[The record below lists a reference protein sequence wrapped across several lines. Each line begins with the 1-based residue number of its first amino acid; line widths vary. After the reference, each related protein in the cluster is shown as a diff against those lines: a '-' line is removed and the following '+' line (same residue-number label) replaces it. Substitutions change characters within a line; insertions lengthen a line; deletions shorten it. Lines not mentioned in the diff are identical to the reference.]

1 MTEQLYGN
9 VQEPRYAR
17 TMGLSLASV
26 ALVIG
31 GAVATFFL
39 MMFFAVPIYYAAI
52 ALLVGVGGAWFLETG
67 RKQGRTRLERAVGK
81 RMFRKANKQ
90 GATTYL
96 SGPTSKMPD
105 GSHRAP
111 GLLASTEMFEGTDHL
126 GRPFAFVWDRVKRTG
141 TVFFTAA
148 SSGLALQ
155 DQETIDFLVSG
166 WGGYLYQAGT
176 LASLEQ
182 VTVTVTSMRDTGE
195 RLPSAVEEHRS
206 RVNADAVP
214 TFAREAVNE
223 IVNDVN
229 AGIGRIDARIA
240 VTFSAAA
247 NPDEGL
253 DPRSREDLMSEV
265 MVHLPAMIEQLE
277 LSGGGV
283 VSYLAAQDMVD
294 TVYVAYNPEA
304 AVAVERAR
312 LSGVGTGLTW
322 QEVGP
327 VYAASKVDR
336 YEHGEGISQ
345 SFQVWRAPAGV
356 FRESSLMALLSPDEI
371 SEQKRVT
378 IMYRPFTAEQ
388 SQRRVATAV
397 TDAEYE
403 TSQKGRRASGNQ
415 IAAATRVRQTERE
428 ISHGASLVR
437 FSFVITVTVMN
448 PADLR
453 RVPAMVRNAAQT
465 GVQLSVRPSTGN
477 EDAAFAIG
485 LGLGVVP
492 AKWATLSPQ
501 LRQAL

>member
-1 MTEQLYGN
+1 MTERLYGN

-17 TMGLSLASV
+17 TLGLSMASV
-26 ALVIG
+26 VLIIG
-31 GAVATFFL
+31 GGIATFLL
-39 MMFFAVPIYYAAI
+39 MQLLGVPIYYAVL
-52 ALLVGVGGAWFLETG
+52 ALVAGIGGAWFLQTG
-67 RKQGRTRLERAVGK
+67 RKQGRTRLERAVGT
-81 RMFRKANKQ
+81 RMFRKAKKQ

-111 GLLASTEMFEGTDHL
+111 GLLASTEMFEATDHL
-126 GRPFAFVWDRVKRTG
+126 GRPFAFLWDRLKRTG

-166 WGGYLYQAGT
+166 WGGYLHQAGT

-195 RLPSAVEEHRS
+195 RLPAAVEEHRS
-206 RVNADAVP
+206 RADADAVP
-214 TFAREAVNE
+214 AFAREAVNE
-223 IVNDVN
+223 IVGDVN

-247 NPDEGL
+247 NQDEGL
-253 DPRSREDLMSEV
+253 EARSREDLLSEV
-265 MVHLPAMIEQLE
+265 MVHLPSMIEQLE

-283 VSYLAAQDMVD
+283 VSYLAAQDMID

-312 LSGVGTGLTW
+312 LSGAGTGLTW

-327 VYAASKVDR
+327 VYASSKVDR
-336 YEHGEGISQ
+336 YEHGAGISQ

-378 IMYRPFTAEQ
+378 IMYRPLSAEQ

-403 TSQKGRRASGNQ
+403 TSQKGRRASGSQ
-415 IAAATRVRQTERE
+415 KATATSAQATEEEIA
-428 ISHGASLVR
+428 HGASLVR
-437 FSFVITVTVMN
+437 FSFVITVTVMHET
-448 PADLR
+448 DLR

-492 AKWATLSPQ
+492 AKWATLDPQ